1 MDLRELR
8 VILGRYILVATA
20 VFYLCVIGGILAAV
34 LPDKMYSTSATLVME
49 INNDLDTGGGAV
61 QQAGFLLAALQEK
74 AQSRSLKDRVS
85 ADVAEEFRTTRVD
98 IRASGQSSIMKVR
111 GESVSPFAAEA
122 WVNAVAD
129 RLVEEHARDN
139 AVILG
144 VLDRAPLK
152 IRPISP
158 NTEPIILSSI
168 VVGLI
173 AGVFSALAADRLKR
187 AFDTSQTIRER
198 LDTTLLGEVP
208 AMRRFGR
215 ERRRPIAALLSGE
228 HSSQDLITAFDN
240 IRTNVEFRM
249 TQVKADKV
257 AIVSL
262 TRGAGKSTVTAG
274 LATSM
279 AAVCPVVA
287 IEADLRR
294 PALSEQ
300 LGVRLAFGLGDMAA
314 FGYKDLLLQATSQPN
329 LKLLP
334 AGIPVA
340 RPADVI
346 TSTLPFALNTLA
358 DSSELVF
365 IDSPPLLGASESAI
379 IVTEAKW
386 VILVLS
392 SAGNDFTGLSEAIQ
406 LVNDAGG
413 TLLGVIVN
421 RVPRRRFRK
430 QSYSAVTDR
439 RRHVTGPPPK
449 TPPTD
454 GQPTTVLGEGD
465 EVTTGDL
472 TASS

>member
-8 VILGRYILVATA
+8 VILGRYILVAA
-20 VFYLCVIGGILAAV
+20 AAFYLCVVGGILAAV

-61 QQAGFLLAALQEK
+61 QQASFLLPSIEEK
-74 AQSRSLKDRVS
+74 ARSRSLKDRVS
-85 ADVAEEFRTTRVD
+85 ADVAEEFRNTRVD
-98 IRASGQSSIMKVR
+98 ITATGQASVIRVR
-111 GESVSPFAAEA
+111 GESTSPFAAEA

-129 RLVEEHARDN
+129 RIVEEHPRDS

-152 IRPISP
+152 RRPISP

-208 AMRRFGR
+208 AMKRFGR
-215 ERRRPIAALLSGE
+215 ERRRPIASLLSGQNP
-228 HSSQDLITAFDN
+228 STDLVTAFDN

-279 AAVCPVVA
+279 ANVCPVVA

-294 PALSEQ
+294 PKLSEQ

-314 FGYKDLLLQATSQPN
+314 FGYKDLVLQATSQPN

-346 TSTLPFALNTLA
+346 TSTLPFAIDTLT

-392 SAGNDFTGLSEAIQ
+392 SSGNDFAGLSEAIQ
-406 LVNDAGG
+406 LVNEAGG

-421 RVPRRRFRK
+421 RVPRRRFRR
-430 QSYSAVTDR
+430 QSYSVATDR
-439 RRHVTGPPPK
+439 TRQAAGVAPVPGAAPAMPDNRVTVGSAFSDK
-449 TPPTD
+449 R
-454 GQPTTVLGEGD
+454 
-465 EVTTGDL
+465 
-472 TASS
+472 

>member
-8 VILGRYILVATA
+8 VVLGRYILVAAA
-20 VFYLCVIGGILAAV
+20 VFYLCVVGGILAAV
-34 LPDKMYSTSATLVME
+34 LPEKRYATSATMVMQF
-49 INNDLDTGGGAV
+49 NNDTDTGGGSV
-61 QQAGFLLAALQEK
+61 QQANFLLAALEEK
-74 AQSRSLKDRVS
+74 AESRSLKDRVS
-85 ADVAEEFRTTRVD
+85 GDVAEEYRDTRVD
-98 IRASGQSSIMKVR
+98 ITAIGTTSVIRVR
-111 GESVSPFAAEA
+111 GESTSPFAAEA
-122 WVNAVAD
+122 WVNAVSD
-129 RLVEEHARDN
+129 RLVEEQPRDS
-139 AVILG
+139 AVIIG

-152 IRPISP
+152 RRAISP

-173 AGVFSALAADRLKR
+173 AGVFAALAVDRLKR

-215 ERRRPIAALLSGE
+215 ERRKPIAALLNGPNPST
-228 HSSQDLITAFDN
+228 DLVTAFDN

-257 AIVSL
+257 AVVSL
-262 TRGAGKSTVTAG
+262 SRGAGKSTITAG

-279 AAVCPVVA
+279 ANVCPVVA

-314 FGYKDLLLQATSQPN
+314 FGYQDLLLQATAQPN

-358 DSSELVF
+358 QSSDELVF

-392 SAGNDFTGLSEAIQ
+392 SSGNDFAGLSEAIQ
-406 LVNDAGG
+406 LVNEAGG

-421 RVPRRRFRK
+421 RVPRRRFRR
-430 QSYSAVTDR
+430 QSYTVATDR
-439 RRHVTGPPPK
+439 SRSANVKVVQGPVAKPPVAAGSAFSDK
-449 TPPTD
+449 R
-454 GQPTTVLGEGD
+454 
-465 EVTTGDL
+465 
-472 TASS
+472 